1 MKHTRGFIALISVLI
16 LSVVLLAAVVSLSQ
30 YGVTTRYALLD
41 LERKAESETL
51 ASACIEVARIA
62 VMNDP
67 SYSVAFPP
75 GITLTVGTSTK
86 LCKIETVSGGVVKV
100 SASSTDA
107 VTNLKATI
115 NTAAGDIIQLEES
128 QT

>member
-1 MKHTRGFIALISVLI
+1 MKNSQGFIALISVII

-41 LERKAESETL
+41 LERKGESETL
-51 ASACIEVARIA
+51 ASACLEVARIA

-67 SYSVAFPP
+67 SYSVTNLS
-75 GITLTVGTSTK
+75 INVGTSTK
-86 LCKIETVSGGVVKV
+86 VCKIETVSAGVVKV
-100 SASSTDA
+100 SASSTGA

-115 NTAAGDIIQLEES
+115 NTTNGNFTKLEES